1 MWILSWPLWL
11 SEQEKDS
18 LRNELRMAL
27 KPLKLCF
34 SGSLV
39 EDRLEGWKDTTVSR
53 PREELES
60 IYISTGAFGKN
71 MPRQA
76 VTSGCTKVWV

>member
-1 MWILSWPLWL
+1 MCLLSGPLWL

-27 KPLKLCF
+27 KPLKLRF

-39 EDRLEGWKDTTVSR
+39 EDRLEGWKDTTVNR

-60 IYISTGAFGKN
+60 IYISTGAFGKS
-71 MPRQA
+71 MPRQG
-76 VTSGCTKVWV
+76 VSSGCTEVWV